1 MSDIDARLRA
11 GVNGQSTAS
20 STLDTRLTVNASAIL
35 SQSISVRVRAHE
47 LVCTSAVGAGSLA
60 LFVGFGVG
68 NARVHCVA
76 ADTCGR

>member
-47 LVCTSAVGAGSLA
+47 LVCTCAVGAGSLA
-60 LFVGFGVG
+60 LFVGVGVG